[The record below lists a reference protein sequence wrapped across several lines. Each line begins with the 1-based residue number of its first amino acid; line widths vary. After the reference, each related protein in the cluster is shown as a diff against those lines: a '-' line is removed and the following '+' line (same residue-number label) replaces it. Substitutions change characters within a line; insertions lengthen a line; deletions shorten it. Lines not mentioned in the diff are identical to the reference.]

1 MMRLTQRELRFGAGL
16 LVLVAAWAL
25 FSLGVRPA
33 LERIET
39 LNRVIPEKQ
48 NELER
53 LRTKA
58 NEYVAL
64 HDGLSKLHTEIA
76 SQEKT
81 FELLPFVESLI
92 QECGLTNH
100 VVTMNRQVSQLD
112 TNYHET
118 VVQIQMENL
127 TLRQLYDFLL
137 KIQSSRVWPRAK
149 KLHIQKNVTNTDLLD
164 SLVEIHNL
172 ELTQS

>member
-1 MMRLTQRELRFGAGL
+1 MRLTQRELWFGAGL
-16 LVLVAAWAL
+16 ILLVAAWAL

-53 LRTKA
+53 LCTEA

-64 HDGLSKLHTEIA
+64 HDGFGELRTEIA

-81 FELLPFVESLI
+81 FELLPFVELLI
-92 QECGLTNH
+92 QECGLTKH
-100 VVTMNRQVSQLD
+100 VVTIDRQVSQLD

-127 TLRQLYDFLL
+127 TLRQLFDFLL
-137 KIQSSRVWPRAK
+137 RIQSSRVWPRTK
-149 KLHIQKNVTNTDLLD
+149 KLHIQRNLTNTDLLD

-172 ELTQS
+172 RLTQS